1 MSETDPQSPKVSRP
15 SKHFSDAELMRYA
28 RQIILPGWDIE
39 AQSKLAEASVLVIGA
54 GGLGCPLALSLCR
67 AGVGALTLID
77 IDVVELSNLQRQSLF
92 TEAHLGKSKAQVAAS
107 ELKKH
112 NPHVVLKGVQDRVQN
127 LTDEFLGRFDL
138 IIDGSDNFA
147 TRDWLNSAAF
157 DLSSPLLSA
166 AAVGFDGQLAFYDFS
181 RSDQAC
187 YRCVFG
193 EGGVDTRCSEL
204 GVLTTTTQVMGA
216 LAANAALIWLGQGV
230 NTLKNQLLLW
240 SAKTLTS
247 RKITYHRDPLCEVC
261 GTPPEST

>member
-92 TEAHLGKSKAQVAAS
+92 TEAHLGQSKAQVAAS

-112 NPHVVLKGVQDRVQN
+112 NPHVVLNGVQDRVQN
-127 LTDEFLGRFDL
+127 ATHEFLGGFDL
-138 IIDGSDNFA
+138 IVDGSDNFA

-157 DLSSPLLSA
+157 DLALRQLALTANWLFMTLVDQIRRVIAACSARAEWTRA
-166 AAVGFDGQLAFYDFS
+166 AASLGCSPPRPKSWVRWQP
-181 RSDQAC
+181 
-187 YRCVFG
+187 
-193 EGGVDTRCSEL
+193 TR
-204 GVLTTTTQVMGA
+204 
-216 LAANAALIWLGQGV
+216 
-230 NTLKNQLLLW
+230 
-240 SAKTLTS
+240 
-247 RKITYHRDPLCEVC
+247 R
-261 GTPPEST
+261 

>member
-1 MSETDPQSPKVSRP
+1 M
-15 SKHFSDAELMRYA
+15 
-28 RQIILPGWDIE
+28 
-39 AQSKLAEASVLVIGA
+39 VLSA
-54 GGLGCPLALSLCR
+54 
-67 AGVGALTLID
+67 
-77 IDVVELSNLQRQSLF
+77 
-92 TEAHLGKSKAQVAAS
+92 
-107 ELKKH
+107 
-112 NPHVVLKGVQDRVQN
+112 VQDRVQN
-127 LTDEFLGRFDL
+127 CTHEFLGGFDL

-147 TRDWLNSAAF
+147 TRDWLNSVAF
-157 DLSSPLLSA
+157 DSKVPLLSA
-166 AAVGFDGQLAFYDFS
+166 AAVGYDGQLALYDFS
-181 RSDQAC
+181 QSDQAC

-230 NTLKNQLLLW
+230 NNIENQLLLW